1 MEAESGAADLAAA
14 RGCAEVPH
22 RLRTVSGRREAAV
35 GAGAGRRGGV
45 NPNTMQRALAALE
58 ESGLV
63 SAQRNTGRYVTQDE
77 ACIRETR
84 RSLAQAEINAFCAR
98 MRQLGYTQ
106 EEIATLFGGNENE

>member
-1 MEAESGAADLAAA
+1 MAWKLNPERQIWLQLVDVLKFRIVKRPSVRELAA
-14 RGCAEVPH
+14 
-22 RLRTVSGRREAAV
+22 EA
-35 GAGAGRRGGV
+35 GV

-84 RSLAQAEINAFCAR
+84 RSLAQAEIDAFCAR

>member
-1 MEAESGAADLAAA
+1 METESGAADLAAA

-35 GAGAGRRGGV
+35 GAGAGRRGRC
-45 NPNTMQRALAALE
+45 QSEHHAALE

-84 RSLAQAEINAFCAR
+84 RSLAQAEIDAFCAR